1 MSARQN
7 PEDRMSIPDG
17 YMQDAQG
24 RLVPKDS
31 VKPEHLLE
39 DEIVRQLMAEAR
51 CLSGILKMFRET
63 AQESVRSYL
72 EVLAQEHGAKRG
84 GVRGNV
90 TLISYDGMMR
100 VQVAIGDT
108 LSFGPELQ
116 VAKSLID
123 ECLRSWT
130 DGARSELRAL
140 IEDVFQVGK
149 AGKLDVDRILGLRRL
164 DIDDERWKRAMAA
177 IGDAVRVV
185 TSKEYIRFYARP
197 TPDADFVQVPLDLAR
212 V

>member
-1 MSARQN
+1 
-7 PEDRMSIPDG
+7 MSIPDG